1 MTNKADIAAQ
11 RRPGR
16 PRRLSGRRAGDG
28 SVPAQGTR
36 HGART
41 RRCARGGGRC
51 GMGVREW
58 HPEQGFPTARQMA
71 RMVAAE
77 VRAQV
82 EAAMQCERDKAAKAE
97 IRRDR
102 LRGVARCRAARP
114 HRARRGGDAGGL
126 RRSRISHQPWPGR
139 AERTE
144 ERRDACASAVV
155 ARNSRF
161 SSMSMSP

>member
-1 MTNKADIAAQ
+1 
-11 RRPGR
+11 
-16 PRRLSGRRAGDG
+16 
-28 SVPAQGTR
+28 
-36 HGART
+36 
-41 RRCARGGGRC
+41 
-51 GMGVREW
+51 MGIREW
-58 HPEQGFPTARQMA
+58 HPEQGFPTAKQMA

-97 IRRDR
+97 SRRDR

-161 SSMSMSP
+161 SSTSMSP